1 MSVSAMNVTSLVKS
15 FKSYLER
22 TLDIDFY
29 YYQCDTFIYGFEG
42 SHVKVD
48 KDTYFY
54 RFVLDLEKNKCS
66 LYLVKRFD
74 GVQTI
79 IENVSGIEA
88 IASYYNH
95 YNHFINDKKNEGK
108 TPIPFTR

>member
-1 MSVSAMNVTSLVKS
+1 MSVSAINVKYLVKS

-22 TLDIDFY
+22 TLNIDFY
-29 YYQCDTFIYGFEG
+29 YYECDTFIYGFEG

-54 RFVLDLEKNKCS
+54 RFILDLEKNKS
-66 LYLVKRFD
+66 SVYFIKTLD
-74 GVQTI
+74 SIQTI

-88 IASYYNH
+88 ITSYYNH
-95 YNHFINDKKNEGK
+95 YNRFINDKKNEGK
-108 TPIPFTR
+108 TLVRFTR